1 MPAVSPARP
10 KKHVL
15 IVDDDRSAL
24 EAMEAAL
31 DKEFRV
37 FPAPNPPTANAVLNR
52 EVVDLVILDV
62 RLDGESGLDFLDR
75 LREKSDVPVLLISG
89 YGTKE
94 IVIEGLR
101 SRASDYLDKPFTA
114 TQLLDRARS
123 LIAQGPRLSHISD
136 RVRGFIQQHY
146 MRDWT
151 VQSLA
156 KALHLSVRTMRQ
168 VFRQRYR
175 QSVTG
180 FLEEVRI
187 TRARELL
194 ASTDLPI
201 QKVSAQVGFRDAHY
215 FGRVFRQ
222 HVGSCPRDYRA
233 ESRHESANESSP
245 SA

>member
-1 MPAVSPARP
+1 MPAEPRATS

-31 DKEFRV
+31 AREFRV
-37 FPAPNPPTANAVLNR
+37 LPAPDIPTANAMLDR
-52 EVVDLVILDV
+52 ETVDLVILDV
-62 RLDGESGLDFLDR
+62 RLDGESGLDYLNH
-75 LREKSDVPVLLISG
+75 LREQSDVPVLLISG

-101 SRASDYLDKPFTA
+101 SRASDYMDKPFSA
-114 TQLLDRARS
+114 TQLLDKVRS

-194 ASTDLPI
+194 ATTDLLI

-215 FGRVFRQ
+215 FGRIFRQ
-222 HVGSCPRDYRA
+222 RVGKSPRAFR
-233 ESRHESANESSP
+233 SAQRREP
-245 SA
+245 SNSAPTHP